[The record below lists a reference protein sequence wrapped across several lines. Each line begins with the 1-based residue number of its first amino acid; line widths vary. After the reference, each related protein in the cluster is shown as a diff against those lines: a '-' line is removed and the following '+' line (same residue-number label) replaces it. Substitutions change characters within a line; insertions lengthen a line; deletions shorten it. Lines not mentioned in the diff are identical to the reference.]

1 MKFPCTEWLQFTHED
16 SLGGTTKE
24 QGKKKIEMGGGRKDS
39 LDPGDYTGLLLLG
52 KGDPGK
58 GAGDWIKGWKE
69 EI

>member
-1 MKFPCTEWLQFTHED
+1 MKLPCTEWLQFTHED
-16 SLGGTTKE
+16 SLGGTAKE
-24 QGKKKIEMGGGRKDS
+24 RGEKEDRDGWWQER
-39 LDPGDYTGLLLLG
+39 LTDPGDYTGLPLLG